1 MSPPPIPSDPV
12 SHVGGKKKQQ
22 RVHNLNDLTVDDL
35 RKRASKKNISGR
47 SSMNKAE
54 LVAALRK

>member
-1 MSPPPIPSDPV
+1 MTLPPIPSDPV
-12 SHVGGKKKQQ
+12 AQVGGKKKQP

-35 RKRASKKNISGR
+35 RKRACKKDISGR
-47 SSMNKAE
+47 SSMNKAQ